1 MGLSSLDGNKPAKG
15 KYLEKDTS
23 VYLVV
28 LRVFNSF
35 FLGQLLVK
43 SAIVLGV

>member
-1 MGLSSLDGNKPAKG
+1 MGLASLDGNKPAKG
-15 KYLEKDTS
+15 KYLERETS

-28 LRVFNSF
+28 LRDINSF

-43 SAIVLGV
+43 SAIVLDV